1 MNTQLIL
8 DFGNTALKAALFK
21 GNELHAQ
28 SILKEASFAEISAFI
43 DEASVKDAILASVID
58 YPASLQY
65 ELEKNFRL
73 LVLDKNTKLPFT
85 NAYQSPGTLG
95 YDRIAAAAG
104 AWQLFPGSP
113 VLAVVAG
120 TCITY
125 NIIDAGGNFL
135 GGAIAP
141 GLHMRLKAMHEFTE
155 KLPLVALE
163 GEHPLTGNTTETS
176 LRSGVHHG
184 AIAETEGMIGR
195 YEMAFPGLK
204 TVIGGGDSDF
214 LAKGLKNGIFA
225 RPEIVLEGLN
235 CILNYHVANQLL

>member
-1 MNTQLIL
+1 MQLVL
-8 DFGNTALKAALFK
+8 DFGNTTRKAALFSEK
-21 GNELHAQ
+21 EMVAHT
-28 SILKEASFAEISAFI
+28 ILPNGTFGEISAFI
-43 DEASVKDAILASVID
+43 GDHPVSEIMIASVVGIPS
-58 YPASLQY
+58 SLEY
-65 ELEKNFRL
+65 DLETFYKLTELN
-73 LVLDKNTKLPFT
+73 KNTRLPFK
-85 NAYQSPGTLG
+85 NAYASPDTLG

-104 AWQLFPGSP
+104 VWQLFPGSP

-125 NIIDAGGNFL
+125 NIIDGEGNFR

-155 KLPLVALE
+155 KLPLVSLE

-176 LRSGVHHG
+176 IRSGVYH
-184 AIAETEGMIGR
+184 AVIAETEGMISR
-195 YEMAFPGLK
+195 YETEFPGLK
-204 TVIGGGDSDF
+204 TVIGGGDAGF

-235 CILNYHVANQLL
+235 CILNYHVANPLP

>member
-1 MNTQLIL
+1 MSARLIL
-8 DFGNTALKAALFK
+8 DFGNTSLKAALFRE
-21 GNELHAQ
+21 NEL
-28 SILKEASFAEISAFI
+28 LKQTVLTQASFAQISDFMGN
-43 DEASVKDAILASVID
+43 EAVSHAILASVVD
-58 YPASLQY
+58 HPQA
-65 ELEKNFRL
+65 LEYDLGTFCQL
-73 LVLDKNTKLPFT
+73 LVLGPHTKLPFS
-85 NAYQSPGTLG
+85 NLYRSPETLG

-104 AWQLFPGSP
+104 ARQLFPGQP

-125 NIIDAGGNFL
+125 NIIDGADQFR

-163 GEHPLTGNTTETS
+163 GEHPLAGDSTETS
-176 LRSGVHHG
+176 IRAGVYH
-184 AIAETEGMIGR
+184 AALAETEGMIAR
-195 YEMAFPGLK
+195 YSLEFPGLK
-204 TVIGGGDSDF
+204 TVIGGGDAAF

-235 CILNYHVANQLL
+235 SILNYHAANPNS